1 MLERR
6 KFGAQG
12 RNMHYPFAVG
22 DLINSASV
30 LKNYM
35 ENAPTKVPWDDL
47 RYLFG
52 EIMYGG
58 ADSASDA
65 VRFFNLKFASMA
77 STRCHVALT
86 PSRWP

>member
-1 MLERR
+1 MKSSKDAPQRHFVWLVSLPRR
-6 KFGAQG
+6 DARKEKIWGSGEEHAL
-12 RNMHYPFAVG
+12 PFAVG

-52 EIMYGG
+52 EIMYGR
-58 ADSASDA
+58 SY
-65 VRFFNLKFASMA
+65 
-77 STRCHVALT
+77 CQ
-86 PSRWP
+86 